1 MAEDNKVINLTDTDK
16 PKDKT
21 DSKQNNNDVKAKTPE
36 ELRKEKRREQNR
48 LASQR
53 HREKLKALKGKASGN
68 PSKPESKAAESV
80 TVIPKDKPLEPQ
92 KNKPWYANAGV
103 ITAILLV
110 TAIIVIVFIVP
121 LFRKHGK
128 VDNKESD

>member
-1 MAEDNKVINLTDTDK
+1 MADDNKVISLSEADK
-16 PKDKT
+16 PKDKI
-21 DSKQNNNDVKAKTPE
+21 DNKQSNNDVKSKTPE

-68 PSKPESKAAESV
+68 PSKPESKAIENV
-80 TVIPKDKPLEPQ
+80 TVIPKEKPPEPQ
-92 KNKPWYANAGV
+92 KNRPWYANAGV

-110 TAIIVIVFIVP
+110 TAIIAIVFIIP
-121 LFRKHGK
+121 LFRNHSKA
-128 VDNKESD
+128 DNKESD

>member
-1 MAEDNKVINLTDTDK
+1 MADDNKVINLSEADK
-16 PKDKT
+16 PKDET
-21 DSKQNNNDVKAKTPE
+21 DNKQSNNDVKVKTPE

-48 LASQR
+48 LASRR

-68 PSKPESKAAESV
+68 PGKPESKAAESV
-80 TVIPKDKPLEPQ
+80 TVIPKEKPPEPQ
-92 KNKPWYANAGV
+92 KNRPWYANAGV

-110 TAIIVIVFIVP
+110 TAIIAIVFIIP

-128 VDNKESD
+128 ADNKESD

>member
-1 MAEDNKVINLTDTDK
+1 MADDNKVINLSEADK

-21 DSKQNNNDVKAKTPE
+21 DSKQNNSDVKAKTPE

-48 LASQR
+48 LASRR

-68 PSKPESKAAESV
+68 PPKQKSEAAESV
-80 TVIPKDKPLEPQ
+80 TVIPKDKPPEPQ

-110 TAIIVIVFIVP
+110 TALIAIVFIVP
-121 LFRKHGK
+121 IFRKHSK
-128 VDNKESD
+128 ADNKESD

>member
-1 MAEDNKVINLTDTDK
+1 MADDNKVINLTGTDK
-16 PKDKT
+16 PKDKI
-21 DSKQNNNDVKAKTPE
+21 DNKQSNNDVKTKTPE

-48 LASQR
+48 LASRR

-68 PSKPESKAAESV
+68 LSKQKSEATESV
-80 TVIPKDKPLEPQ
+80 TVIPKEKPPEPQ

-110 TAIIVIVFIVP
+110 TAIIAIVFIIP
-121 LFRKHGK
+121 LFRKHSK
-128 VDNKESD
+128 ADNKGGE